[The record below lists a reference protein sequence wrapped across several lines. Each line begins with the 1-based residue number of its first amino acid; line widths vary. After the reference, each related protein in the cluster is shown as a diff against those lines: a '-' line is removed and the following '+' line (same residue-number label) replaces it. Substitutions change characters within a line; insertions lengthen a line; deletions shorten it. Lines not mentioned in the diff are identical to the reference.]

1 MVEEISDTLI
11 IKKFFK
17 TLSINT
23 QEVYIQQVEQDE
35 EGAVED
41 ESNVL

>member
-17 TLSINT
+17 TLCIST
-23 QEVYIQQVEQDE
+23 QEVCMQQVEQDE